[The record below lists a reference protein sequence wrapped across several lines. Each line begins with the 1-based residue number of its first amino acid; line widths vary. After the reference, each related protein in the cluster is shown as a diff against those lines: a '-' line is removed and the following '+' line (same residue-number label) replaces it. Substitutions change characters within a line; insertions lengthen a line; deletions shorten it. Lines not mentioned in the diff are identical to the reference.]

1 MTDPAT
7 ERTDRVDTAPDRLMT
22 IGVFAG
28 RSRLSLRALRLYD
41 EQGLLVPDRVDPA
54 NGHRWYRES
63 QLFTARLIVLLR
75 QLDMPLAK
83 VAEVIAAPGE
93 QGAGLLADYWAEIE
107 RELAGRRRLV
117 ELLRTGLVGGRQS
130 FTDHRISEREVGAQ
144 LLISRRRHL
153 HTVDLEAWVVPTKQE
168 LLQLAGRCGGPVAG
182 PLVIFHGEVT
192 HDSDGPV
199 EVGIPIDP
207 ATDPATVR
215 GKTGDE
221 PEVRVEPAH
230 REAFVTVTKA
240 QFEAP
245 QIVSAYDAV
254 RSWAETKRRV
264 LTGPGREVYAVGVD
278 PRTAAPDDVVCD
290 VAYPIR

>member
-1 MTDPAT
+1 M
-7 ERTDRVDTAPDRLMT
+7 
-22 IGVFAG
+22 
-28 RSRLSLRALRLYD
+28 
-41 EQGLLVPDRVDPA
+41 
-54 NGHRWYRES
+54 
-63 QLFTARLIVLLR
+63 
-75 QLDMPLAK
+75 
-83 VAEVIAAPGE
+83 
-93 QGAGLLADYWAEIE
+93 
-107 RELAGRRRLV
+107 
-117 ELLRTGLVGGRQS
+117 
-130 FTDHRISEREVGAQ
+130 
-144 LLISRRRHL
+144 
-153 HTVDLEAWVVPTKQE
+153 VPTKQE